1 MARLATSQRA
11 SELFERMRGVGLG
24 SQTHGL
30 SGVHHIQVRAQAA
43 RVHLVNAG
51 VVAVYQCCVW
61 DATLGDAKL
70 VKRPEL
76 ARSLVL
82 NAAADSHSR
91 LREPPDAPW
100 MGPLPLLLAIC
111 ICTRD
116 FEKKTDH
123 KRKHTALN
131 SPLLLELIFGFARR
145 GGRGGLRR

>member
-91 LREPPDAPW
+91 LREPLHGARW
-100 MGPLPLLLAIC
+100 MGPGG
-111 ICTRD
+111 TRHG
-116 FEKKTDH
+116 T
-123 KRKHTALN
+123 RKGNVSGVLV
-131 SPLLLELIFGFARR
+131 
-145 GGRGGLRR
+145 GGRVPGAQKK

>member
-91 LREPPDAPW
+91 LREPLHRRAVDGAIALVVSD
-100 MGPLPLLLAIC
+100 MYMYARLSRKKGPQA
-111 ICTRD
+111 
-116 FEKKTDH
+116 KTY
-123 KRKHTALN
+123 RA
-131 SPLLLELIFGFARR
+131 
-145 GGRGGLRR
+145 